1 MGKRWIDHLRVTLVL
16 AVPLFAS
23 ASACSSD
30 DDGSDPDTKAGDKAA
45 VSVSKEALTNRAYI
59 VSKLSDE
66 LTVIDLKKL
75 EIIGQVRT
83 LGEGNHM
90 AELNADFTKAFVDS
104 AETNESVVVDLKKLE
119 VTNRL
124 EITGHPTHLSLSR
137 DGKMMAIVEEE
148 DNAISFVDPKTETVI
163 KRLEGFMTPH
173 FVRWAPDGQFAYV
186 ANIGAHFLTKVAIQ
200 KLEIVGTIPLDGIEP
215 TPRAAFAEDE
225 TGFADAQIDS
235 DGILH
240 AADIGK
246 GRVLVYDTNS
256 QEKLPELEVGPK
268 PWIVYAEHPFTT
280 INVRLVPN
288 LGDMTI
294 TSIKAKTRAVSMIPD
309 AADHDSN
316 GVNYSPLVPDKAFVM
331 NRLKKEISVIDTD
344 TGEVTDH
351 IDVGGTTETAST
363 TPDGKWIV
371 AAVSSAN
378 KVVVIDAVTN
388 EIVKTFD
395 NVGKYPWSVTIPNG
409 QNYCH

>member
-1 MGKRWIDHLRVTLVL
+1 MGKRWMDYWGVTLALTVSL
-16 AVPLFAS
+16 V
-23 ASACSSD
+23 ASACGSDTGDDAADSD
-30 DDGSDPDTKAGDKAA
+30 DERGDRAA
-45 VSVSKEALTNRAYI
+45 VSVSKSALENRAYI

-66 LTVIDLKKL
+66 LTIIDLKKL

-104 AETNESVVVDLKKLE
+104 ADTNESVVVDLKTLK
-119 VTNRL
+119 VKNRL
-124 EITGHPTHLSLSR
+124 EITGEPTHLSLSR
-137 DGKMMAIVEEE
+137 DGKMLAIVQEGE
-148 DNAISFVDPKTETVI
+148 NAVTFVDPTTEKVI
-163 KRLEGFMTPH
+163 KKLEGFMTPH
-173 FVRWAPDGQFAYV
+173 FVRWAPDGQYAYV
-186 ANIGAHFLTKVAIQ
+186 ANIGAHFLTKVDVD
-200 KLEIVGTIPLDGIEP
+200 KLEIVGTIPLEGIEP
-215 TPRAAFAEDE
+215 TPRAAFAENE

-246 GRVLVYDTNS
+246 GRVIMYDTNS
-256 QEKLPELEVGPK
+256 GEKLPEIEVGPK
-268 PWIVYAEHPFTT
+268 PWIVFAEHPFST
-280 INVRLVPN
+280 IPVRVVPN

-294 TSIKAKTRAVSMIPD
+294 TSIRAKTRAVQMIPD

-316 GVNYSPLVPDKAFVM
+316 GVNYSPLVPNKAFVM
-331 NRLKKEISVIDTD
+331 NRLKEEISVVDTE
-344 TGEVTDH
+344 TGEITDR
-351 IDVGGTTETAST
+351 INVGGTTETAST
-363 TPDGKWIV
+363 TPDGKLII

-378 KVVVIDAVTN
+378 KVVAIDVKTN
-388 EIVKTFD
+388 EIVKTFE

>member
-1 MGKRWIDHLRVTLVL
+1 LGVTLLTSSL
-16 AVPLFAS
+16 AL
-23 ASACSSD
+23 SACASETDSAADED
-30 DDGSDPDTKAGDKAA
+30 DAVVKPA
-45 VSVSKEALTNRAYI
+45 VSKHALEQRAYI
-59 VSKLSDE
+59 VSKNSDE
-66 LTVIDLKKL
+66 LTILDLKKL
-75 EIIGQVRT
+75 EIIGKVRT

-104 AETNESVVVDLKKLE
+104 AETNESVVVDLRTLK

-137 DGKMMAIVEEE
+137 DGKLLAIVEED
-148 DNAISFVDPKTETVI
+148 DNAVSFVDPKTEKVV

-173 FVRWAPDGQFAYV
+173 FVRWAPDEQYAYV
-186 ANIGAHFLTKVAIQ
+186 ANIGAHFLTKVDIK
-200 KLEIVGTIPLDGIEP
+200 KLEIVGTIPLEGIEP
-215 TPRAAFAEDE
+215 TPRAAFAADE
-225 TGFADAQIDS
+225 TGFADAQIDA

-246 GRVLVYDTNS
+246 GRVIMYDTNS
-256 QEKLPELEVGPK
+256 GEKLPEIEVGPK
-268 PWIVYAEHPFTT
+268 PWIVYAEHPFFT
-280 INVRLVPN
+280 IPVRMVPN
-288 LGDMTI
+288 LGDMTL
-294 TSIKAKTRAVSMIPD
+294 TSIRAKTREVKMIPD

-316 GVNYSPLVPDKAFVM
+316 GVNYSPLAPEKAFVM
-331 NRLKKEISVIDTD
+331 NRLRKEISVVNTE
-344 TGEVTDH
+344 TGEVTDR

-395 NVGKYPWSVTIPNG
+395 DVGKYPWSVTIPNG

>member
-1 MGKRWIDHLRVTLVL
+1 MEKHWIDRLRVTLVL

-23 ASACSSD
+23 ACASEDETPESN
-30 DDGSDPDTKAGDKAA
+30 TTAGDKPA
-45 VSVSKEALTNRAYI
+45 VSVSKQALEQRAYI

-66 LTVIDLKKL
+66 LTIIDLEKL
-75 EIIGQVRT
+75 EIIGRVST

-90 AELNADFTKAFVDS
+90 AELNSDFTKAFVDS
-104 AETNESVVVDLKKLE
+104 SETNESVVVDLRTQKI
-119 VTNRL
+119 TNRL

-137 DGKMMAIVEEE
+137 DGKLLAIVEEE
-148 DNAISFVDPKTETVI
+148 ANAVSFVDPKTETVI

-186 ANIGAHFLTKVAIQ
+186 ANIGAHFLTKVDIQ
-200 KLEIVGTIPLDGIEP
+200 KLEIVGTIPLEGIEP
-215 TPRAAFAEDE
+215 TPRAAAALDE
-225 TGFADAQIDS
+225 TGFADAQIDA

-240 AADIGK
+240 AADIGL
-246 GRVLVYDTNS
+246 GRVIVYDTNS
-256 QEKLPELEVGPK
+256 QEKLPEIQVGPK

-280 INVRLVPN
+280 IPVRLVPN

-294 TSIKAKTRAVSMIPD
+294 TSIRARTRAVSQIPD
-309 AADHDSN
+309 AADYDSN

-331 NRLKKEISVIDTD
+331 NRLRKEISVIDTD
-344 TGEVTDH
+344 TGEVTDR

-371 AAVSSAN
+371 AAVSSVN

-388 EIVKTFD
+388 EIIKTFD
-395 NVGKYPWSVTIPNG
+395 EVGKYPWSVTIPNG

>member
-1 MGKRWIDHLRVTLVL
+1 LRVTLVL
-16 AVPLFAS
+16 AVPLV
-23 ASACSSD
+23 ASACASD
-30 DDGSDPDTKAGDKAA
+30 DGNSESDLKAGAKPA
-45 VSVSKEALTNRAYI
+45 VSVSRQALEQRAYI

-66 LTVIDLKKL
+66 LTVIDLKRL
-75 EIIGQVRT
+75 EIVGQVST

-104 AETNESVVVDLKKLE
+104 ADTNESVVVDLRTLK

-124 EITGHPTHLSLSR
+124 EITGEPTHVSLSR
-137 DGKMMAIVEEE
+137 DGKLLAIVEEA
-148 DNAISFVDPKTETVI
+148 DNAVSFVDPKTETVV

-186 ANIGAHFLTKVAIQ
+186 ANIGAHFLTKVDVQ

-215 TPRAAFAEDE
+215 TPRAAVALDQ

-246 GRVLVYDTNS
+246 GRVIMYDTNS
-256 QEKLPELEVGPK
+256 QEKLPEIQVGPK

-280 INVRLVPN
+280 IPVRLVPN

-294 TSIKAKTRAVSMIPD
+294 TSIHAKTRVASMIPD

-331 NRLKKEISVIDTD
+331 NRLRKEISVVDTD
-344 TGEVTDH
+344 TGVVTDR

-363 TPDGKWIV
+363 TPDGKWII